1 MPTEADLTFC
11 HSTQQQPCPSSLPP
25 SISKPARPF
34 SLQYQVGHKGA
45 KMFEYTSRYYKI
57 DTATT
62 TSVDGQTIVYKRRRF
77 LPQGETLPLL
87 DLATVTDS
95 DRLDLITA
103 RTLGDPEQFWR
114 IADANNA
121 LNPADLTAT
130 PGRVLRVPLPQP

>member
-1 MPTEADLTFC
+1 
-11 HSTQQQPCPSSLPP
+11 
-25 SISKPARPF
+25 
-34 SLQYQVGHKGA
+34 
-45 KMFEYTSRYYKI
+45 MFDYTSRYYPLPS
-57 DTATT
+57 ATFT
-62 TSVDGQTIVYKRRRF
+62 QPDGRTVAYKRRRF

-87 DLATVTDS
+87 TEATVTDS

-121 LNPADLTAT
+121 LRPTDLTDT